1 MDYPKKYKII
11 GYQFSVDDS
20 RKVETRK
27 TKDILQVFGAFGGVL
42 KFLGAIVGGI
52 VGFFTVPA
60 FPELLAN
67 RLYQWQTP
75 DSCEGLGKPDG
86 FQYSR
91 KMFKKPDVEI
101 PLVDHYI
108 FHRIL
113 LRLTGCCRKRY
124 WASDYELMLNKVKAD
139 ASFQLDIVRNLRRI
153 RAHGFGISMLLDKG
167 ILAIASSQ
175 AKEKPVALVDEGRR
189 NMNNNLWESLE

>member
-11 GYQFSVDDS
+11 GYQFSVSDS
-20 RKVETRK
+20 RKLEIRK

-42 KFLGAIVGGI
+42 KFFGAIVGGI
-52 VGFFTVPA
+52 VGFFSAPA

-75 DSCEGLGKPDG
+75 ESFAPESDKSGYYASKKL
-86 FQYSR
+86 
-91 KMFKKPDVEI
+91 FKKPDTEI
-101 PLVDHYI
+101 PLVSHYI

-113 LRLTGCCRKRY
+113 LKLTGFCRKRY
-124 WASDYELMLNKVKAD
+124 WASDYQLMLNKVKAD
-139 ASFQLDIVRNLRRI
+139 ASFQLDIVTNFRRI

-167 ILAIASSQ
+167 ILAIASS
-175 AKEKPVALVDEGRR
+175 
-189 NMNNNLWESLE
+189 